1 MERFTT
7 KDGSLIGHECR
18 TCRDIC
24 DRTIFCCDC
33 PISKALKRLAEYENA
48 EEGKCNYQKNR
59 LQ

>member
-24 DRTIFCCDC
+24 DRTVFCCDC
-33 PISKALKRLAEYENA
+33 PISKALKRLAEYENEV
-48 EEGKCNYQKNR
+48 EERNGKIR
-59 LQ
+59 